1 MKSRY
6 DSSTNTNNIY
16 RITKLDR
23 LLYGQTKNDGVTA
36 SEQQSTNYQS
46 TTDQVSNLPL
56 EQQKK
61 LPFYK
66 VNMVKIANTNEKRE
80 IQEMQRA
87 ETDKLMNLFKKMEE
101 SGGYAQGMREDE
113 LLELELN

>member
-36 SEQQSTNYQS
+36 SEQQSTNY
-46 TTDQVSNLPL
+46 
-56 EQQKK
+56 
-61 LPFYK
+61 
-66 VNMVKIANTNEKRE
+66 
-80 IQEMQRA
+80 
-87 ETDKLMNLFKKMEE
+87 
-101 SGGYAQGMREDE
+101 
-113 LLELELN
+113 